1 MERRRALQAI
11 VYFSIASNSLIACKN
26 NYQAI
31 KELGLKNIKPTDG
44 EVDLI
49 DAITKTIF
57 PIENVPLF
65 KGHTSMP
72 FVLKMVDELYT
83 KEDREKY
90 LQGMKAF
97 NDLSK
102 NRFKKSFNE
111 LSKEEKT
118 SLLKQLMNSK
128 EENTAKHF
136 FDITRNQ
143 TIIYFTSTEDY
154 LRGIKK
160 YEMAPGRWISCLNID
175 QIQSKKL

>member
-11 VYFSIASNSLIACKN
+11 VFLSIGSNTIISCKN
-26 NYQAI
+26 NHQAI
-31 KELGLKNIKPTDG
+31 SELGLKNIKPSDRD
-44 EVDLI
+44 VDLI

-57 PIENVPLF
+57 PIENVPMF

-97 NDLSK
+97 DELS
-102 NRFKKSFNE
+102 NSGYKKSFIE
-111 LSKEEKT
+111 LSKEEKIA
-118 SLLKQLMNSK
+118 LMKQIIDSK
-128 EENTAKHF
+128 EENAAKHF
-136 FDITRNQ
+136 FEVTRNQ
-143 TIIYFTSTEDY
+143 TITYFTSTEDY

-160 YEMAPGRWISCLNID
+160 YEMAPGRWTSCLKID